1 MKHLIGHV
9 EGVWISKASHLEGIM
24 NRIAERCGFHVVA
37 QAFHQFEPHGATGVL
52 VLSESHFS
60 AHTYPELNKV
70 YLDVF
75 CCSPNFDTKLTS
87 DVIEEEFAAMK
98 GHWETIS
105 RFDPRNL
112 ERSWG
117 RSPVFLV
124 SGEPPI

>member
-24 NRIAERCGFHVVA
+24 NRIAERSGFTVVGRS
-37 QAFHQFEPHGATGVL
+37 FHHFEPHGATGVL

-75 CCSPNFDTKLTS
+75 CCSQEFNPELCALI
-87 DVIEEEFAAMK
+87 IEEEFAAMK

-105 RFDPRNL
+105 R
-112 ERSWG
+112 
-117 RSPVFLV
+117 
-124 SGEPPI
+124 